1 MKHARS
7 ATPHATTAGQ
17 NRKSEQKPPAFSGK
31 KRWVILSLCLLL
43 VIALSLAFILPP
55 VLRGKVI
62 MTSGTY
68 RLREGVFC
76 FLYSYFRYRIP
87 ASSYYKEQGVQD
99 TAAFWDRIRPDGTT
113 EGEYYGD
120 LAIRLIR
127 ETLAAAS
134 LFDKYGSMSA
144 SDRTAVK
151 EAEEAVLSYSYKGG
165 GSKEVFNERAAEM
178 GFTWQDFCDGT
189 LLLWKAEHAR
199 QALYGAN
206 GVSVS
211 AEEAQRYLSDN
222 YIATKIIFVRTEN
235 RFVIDEV
242 TGDRVPDENGN
253 YETRPLTQQEQQA
266 AETRLAA
273 VRDALQSG
281 LAAEAAFDA
290 LYLDYSEPTAAYG
303 LSETHYF
310 TRADAAAT
318 SVYTA
323 AFAQDFPTV
332 LEAAQALE
340 SPLQYTE
347 LFVPGLGYFFLLNA
361 TVDPSAYTE
370 KTLSECFDDDF
381 GNNASAF
388 LFSQRLA
395 EATDRIKVRA
405 EEWIAE
411 LDFPSATPNKNLY
424 AIIG

>member
-1 MKHARS
+1 MKHTQS
-7 ATPHATTAGQ
+7 AVPRTPSAGK
-17 NRKSEQKPPAFSGK
+17 NRASGQKPPAFFGK
-31 KRWVILSLCLLL
+31 KRWIILSLCLLL
-43 VIALSLAFILPP
+43 AVALSLAFILPP

-68 RLREGVFC
+68 RLREGVFS

-113 EGEYYGD
+113 EGEYYGE
-120 LAIRLIR
+120 LAIRMIR

-144 SDRTAVK
+144 SDRTAIK

-165 GSKEVFNERAAEM
+165 GSKEVFNERAAKM

-235 RFVIDEV
+235 KFVIDEV
-242 TGDRVPDENGN
+242 TGGRVPDENGS
-253 YETRPLTQQEQQA
+253 YETRPLTQEEQEA
-266 AETRLAA
+266 AQKRLAA

-281 LAAEAAFDA
+281 LAAEEAFDA

-310 TRADAAAT
+310 TRANAAT
-318 SVYTA
+318 TSAYTA
-323 AFAQDFPTV
+323 AFKQDFPTV
-332 LEAAQALE
+332 LAAAQALE
-340 SPLQYTE
+340 SPMQYKE

-361 TVDPSAYTE
+361 TVDPSAYTDR
-370 KTLSECFDDDF
+370 TLSECFEDDF
-381 GNNASAF
+381 GNNVSMF
-388 LFSQRLA
+388 LFSKRLA
-395 EATDRIKVRA
+395 EATERVKVRA

-411 LDFPSATPNKNLY
+411 LDFPSTTPNKNLY
-424 AIIG
+424 AVIQ

>member
-1 MKHARS
+1 MKHTPS
-7 ATPHATTAGQ
+7 AALRTPSTGKHRASG
-17 NRKSEQKPPAFSGK
+17 QKPPAFPPK
-31 KRWVILSLCLLL
+31 KRWVVLSLCLLL

-87 ASSYYKEQGVQD
+87 ASSHYKEQGVQD

-113 EGEYYGD
+113 EGEYYGE
-120 LAIRLIR
+120 LAIRMIR

-144 SDRTAVK
+144 SDRTAIK

-165 GSKEVFNERAAEM
+165 GSKEVFNERAAVM
-178 GFTWQDFCDGT
+178 GFTWRDFCDGT

-199 QALYGAN
+199 QALYGTN
-206 GVSVS
+206 GSSVS
-211 AEEAQRYLSDN
+211 AEEAQHYLTDN

-235 RFVIDEV
+235 RFVIEEA
-242 TGDRVPDENGN
+242 TGNRVPDENGG
-253 YETRPLTQQEQQA
+253 YETRPLTQKEHE
-266 AETRLAA
+266 ETQKRLTA
-273 VRDALQSG
+273 VRDALQNG
-281 LAAEAAFDA
+281 LAAEEAFDA

-310 TRADAAAT
+310 TRTDAAAT
-318 SVYTA
+318 SAYTA

-332 LEAAQALE
+332 LAAAQALE
-340 SPLQYTE
+340 GPLQYTE

-361 TVDPSAYTE
+361 TVNPSAYTD

-381 GNNASAF
+381 GNNVSIS
-388 LFSQRLA
+388 LFSKRLA

-411 LDFPSATPNKNLY
+411 LDFPSAIPNKNLY
-424 AIIG
+424 AIIQ